1 MSESQVHL
9 TRVAATRWRLAVLLT
24 SAMTTIYVGFILVY
38 VQARLIGR
46 WSRKYGERRLVF
58 IALATLALG
67 LIMLSVT
74 PNQPHPLYVERRA
87 AATLKEM
94 LPTAADSIIGE
105 IPISLPA
112 DSQRGFT
119 GLGWFLVALIPL
131 AVGAG
136 LIRPALNSLM
146 VQRAH
151 AGETGAV
158 LGVSA
163 AFVSLADAV
172 APLIGGW
179 IFQMYGS
186 SAPFAIGGVIMAVLW
201 LASLLLLRPQ
211 PVAAGQPM

>member
-1 MSESQVHL
+1 L
-9 TRVAATRWRLAVLLT
+9 
-24 SAMTTIYVGFILVY
+24 
-38 VQARLIGR
+38 
-46 WSRKYGERRLVF
+46 
-58 IALATLALG
+58 
-67 LIMLSVT
+67 MLSVT

-87 AATLKEM
+87 AASFNEL
-94 LPTAADSIIGE
+94 LPTAAEAVIGE
-105 IPISLPA
+105 IPITLPD
-112 DSQRGFT
+112 DSQRGFGGVT
-119 GLGWFLVALIPL
+119 WFLIALVPL
-131 AVGAG
+131 AIGAG

-146 VQRAH
+146 VQQAP

-186 SAPFAIGGVIMAVLW
+186 SAPFAIGGMFMAVL
-201 LASLLLLRPQ
+201 LIASLLLLRPQ